1 MISGIYVINS
11 AGLKLYSK
19 TYDSKIVVDDVL
31 LMSFLTAI
39 QIYAE
44 SAIDETIQSIESE
57 GLHIIYRLPDK
68 QTHEGVMIVIVAQ
81 YINSTILLKAGHI
94 IDLLRKELIDCNDF
108 NSTILNID
116 RYTQEIQ
123 MVESKIDN
131 IINLSEA
138 EMEMLNLEEHVIR
151 LEKILNNL
159 SKRIPIKS
167 LQIDPHIYVT
177 DKKMLKVDPSI
188 TSDLSNALIEKLRA
202 SITRLFGS
210 KVFEEALPK

>member
-44 SAIDETIQSIESE
+44 STIDETIQSIESE

-68 QTHEGVMIVIVAQ
+68 QKQDGVMIVIVAQ
-81 YINSTILLKAGHI
+81 FINSIILLKAGYI
-94 IDLLRKELIDCNDF
+94 IDLLRKELIESNDF

-116 RYTQEIQ
+116 RYTNEIKL
-123 MVESKIDN
+123 VEEKID
-131 IINLSEA
+131 
-138 EMEMLNLEEHVIR
+138 R
-151 LEKILNNL
+151 
-159 SKRIPIKS
+159 
-167 LQIDPHIYVT
+167 
-177 DKKMLKVDPSI
+177 
-188 TSDLSNALIEKLRA
+188 
-202 SITRLFGS
+202 
-210 KVFEEALPK
+210 

>member
-44 SAIDETIQSIESE
+44 SAIDETIQSIQSE

-68 QTHEGVMIVIVAQ
+68 QTHGGVMIVIVAQ

-108 NSTILNID
+108 ESTILNID
-116 RYTQEIQ
+116 RYTKEIQ
-123 MVESKIDN
+123 LVESKIDQ
-131 IINLSEA
+131 IIDLSDIELGA
-138 EMEMLNLEEHVIR
+138 LNLDEHVIK
-151 LEKILNNL
+151 LEKVLNNL

-188 TSDLSNALIEKLRA
+188 TLELSNILTEKLRA

-210 KVFEEALPK
+210 KIFDEALK

>member
-11 AGLKLYSK
+11 AGLKLYSR
-19 TYDSKIVVDDVL
+19 TYDSKIVIDDVL

-44 SAIDETIQSIESE
+44 SAIDESIQSIESE

-68 QTHEGVMIVIVAQ
+68 QTRGGVMIVIVAQ
-81 YINSTILLKAGHI
+81 FINSTILLKAGHI

-108 NSTILNID
+108 ESTILNID
-116 RYTQEIQ
+116 KYTKEIQ
-123 MVESKIDN
+123 SVEVKIDR

-138 EMEMLNLEEHVIR
+138 ELEMLNLDEHVIR

-159 SKRIPIKS
+159 SKRIPLKS

-177 DKKMLKVDPSI
+177 DKKTLKVDPSI
-188 TSDLSNALIEKLRA
+188 TLELSNILVDKLRA
-202 SITRLFGS
+202 SISRLFGS
-210 KVFEEALPK
+210 KTFDEALK